1 MFFIPE
7 WLRGFWVPKSLI
19 QLLVPTE
26 SSESSSNSELEVPVV
41 QPESEKARLRPAR
54 AKGRKSTASKAVQPS
69 EERQRHSGNAANK
82 TQSSG
87 FHQADPIP
95 DHVPMTSA
103 DPRYDMMVFRMREI
117 VKQYNLEPLLRDS
130 ARRFKTVRELV
141 RFLPS
146 WELERLLANVFPI
159 FCSKPAPCPV
169 KFAIFKPIVMGICD
183 MQPSGSVRL
192 GYVSNHGRKKTR
204 LHFVNLPARVLW
216 FSELLDLIETATDIA
231 LVSSEEIPDEPAKT
245 PPESEADVECHST
258 PVLPA
263 TPPLPDE
270 TNPIADSIKEAID
283 ALI

>member
-7 WLRGFWVPKSLI
+7 WLRGLWPSKSST
-19 QLLVPTE
+19 QLFVPTV
-26 SSESSSNSELEVPVV
+26 SSESSSNSEMEAPVV
-41 QPESEKARLRPAR
+41 QPEPVKAKRRPAK
-54 AKGRKSTASKAVQPS
+54 AKGRKSSASKAGHPS
-69 EERQRHSGNAANK
+69 VGATANK
-82 TQSSG
+82 TQSPG

-117 VKQYNLEPLLRDS
+117 VKQYNLAPLLRDS
-130 ARRFKTVRELV
+130 SRRFKTVRELV

-146 WELERLLANVFPI
+146 WELERLLANIFPI
-159 FCSKPAPCPV
+159 FCSKPALCPV

-183 MQPSGSVRL
+183 MQSSDSVRL
-192 GYVSNHGRKKTR
+192 GYVSHHGRKKTR

-231 LVSSEEIPDEPAKT
+231 LVSSEEIPEDPANT
-245 PPESEADVECHST
+245 PPESEADVECPST

-270 TNPIADSIKEAID
+270 SSPIADTIKEAID